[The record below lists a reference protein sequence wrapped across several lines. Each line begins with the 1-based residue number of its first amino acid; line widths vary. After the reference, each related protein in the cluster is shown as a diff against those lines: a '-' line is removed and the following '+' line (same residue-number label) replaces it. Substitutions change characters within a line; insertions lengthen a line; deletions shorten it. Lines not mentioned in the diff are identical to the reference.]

1 MANTPWR
8 RRNITLE
15 VDTALE
21 LTEAGTVPDGA
32 PGAGKGKVWVR
43 SDSPNVL
50 MFTDDTG
57 VDTVLG
63 AGGGGELGLPGNVYE
78 NLVFYVDPGDRNSY
92 PVTGSVVTDIMGNGT
107 SGTLTTATLADNGF
121 RFNGTSG
128 SISFTKNASI
138 DNLFDGGGTL
148 IVFARPQGLG
158 EASAGIIVGT
168 APSVGAAS
176 AGWTLN
182 VESANQE
189 RCTFSFLQNFS
200 GTGSGGR
207 WVAYDQTSK
216 TDPTPLNTYAGARA
230 LPLSAYSSIA
240 ITYDSASTA
249 NDPTFYINGVA
260 RTTTLGIQEANTPTG
275 TANADV
281 GQPVTIGNRPADDR
295 TFNGDIG
302 PVLMFDRI
310 LTPTEITQV
319 VNVFATRYGTGI
331 MAATAA
337 QQRNGQ
343 GIIIK
348 SGDHFWTGGGSNSEM
363 TAGHIAI
370 VAGNTFIDGISSYRG
385 SNVLIRAGGNTG
397 TVGPVRAG
405 DVILRAGDAISTSNT
420 QGGRFII
427 QGGAGNNSGFAD
439 TTSYIAAGDAPIT
452 GGNGPQSLAIRP
464 GICTHT
470 SFAGTNGAL
479 ILRTGA
485 TPNGTQPIATG
496 RIYLGTGISTGV
508 GSDPFGTLGNANS
521 DTGPI
526 TITTGP
532 GGVSSTVS
540 GAIQIS
546 TGNTAA
552 AFSGGPGAI
561 SISTGTNSAG
571 NAIVTGAVNIST
583 GNGTGLNGGGG
594 GNINITGGNQTNTGS
609 VIGGCVGGSINITGG
624 NNAATGLTATPG
636 NVTIQ
641 AGNGTGTSTPGGNAT
656 LRSGNATGTNIGG
669 TLNLLSGNG
678 GATGGGGLVQ
688 ITAGNGGATSGV
700 GGEVVIQGGNATSGV
715 GGSISLAPGAGSG
728 GGSGLGTVVIGGSCG
743 LQFSERG
750 TMPGAAITGGNG
762 RLWVRNETPNA
773 LIFTDDTGVDTKL
786 GSPWPEGIVTEN
798 LLFVVD
804 ATNPNCDNGASNT
817 VRNMKYGNSN
827 TAVGNYTGNTTFS
840 FGAWEFDG
848 VSGDINF
855 ANDAVLDD
863 PFAGGGTIM
872 AWIRPSSDGE
882 TDNGRI
888 LSKENTGSTGWSLF
902 TAGEDATTGQ
912 IDIQFLVRTTGTF
925 WQWRVN
931 DVGQSIDTWSC
942 VILRWDSDNVGTA
955 PRIWINGIE
964 QDVVVVTTGT
974 GTYASDAANNL
985 RIGNRQGDDR
995 TFHGLIGFAGI
1006 WDTELDDKTIKRLY
1020 STTRPKF
1027 MPEDDEII
1035 DVLEVTSAVQELTLG
1050 GLSSEN
1056 DGYYRLTGRGITTV
1070 GATDWSW
1077 EPNTISTNQGG
1088 GYTYFEG
1095 GTVTGGTISSLEF
1108 INFYTDGEGA
1118 NYFRGIFDVYIWP
1131 AHTRGGVAME
1141 RMYQSQ
1147 ASVNDGTVAS
1157 GAVAQ
1162 SFYGLW
1168 DDTSTNFTEMTIFAS
1183 AANGIGAGSKFVLR
1197 RYSDRS

>member
-8 RRNITLE
+8 RRNIKLE
-15 VDTALE
+15 VDTTLE
-21 LTEAGTVPDGA
+21 LTEAGTVPGGA

-43 SDSPNVL
+43 SDAPNVL

-57 VDTVLG
+57 IDTVLG
-63 AGGGGELGLPGNVYE
+63 GGGGGEQGLPGNVYQ
-78 NLVFYVDPGDRNSY
+78 NLVFYVDPGDRDSY
-92 PVTGSVVTDIMGNGT
+92 PVTGSVVNDIMGNGT

-128 SISFTKNASI
+128 SVAFTKNASI
-138 DNLFDGGGTL
+138 DHLFDGGGTL
-148 IVFARPQGLG
+148 IVFVRPQGLG

-182 VESANQE
+182 VESTLSE

-230 LPLSAYSSIA
+230 LPFSAYSSIA
-240 ITYDSASTA
+240 ITYNSSATT
-249 NDPTFYINGVA
+249 NDPTFYINGIT
-260 RTTTLGIQEANTPTG
+260 RTTTLGIQEANTPVG
-275 TANADV
+275 TANTDT

-319 VNVFATRYGTGI
+319 VNTFVHRYGAGI

-337 QQRNGQ
+337 QQRNAQ
-343 GIIIK
+343 GMVIK
-348 SGDHFWTGGGSNSEM
+348 SGDFSWVGAGGNDQMTG
-363 TAGHIAI
+363 GHIAI
-370 VAGNTFIDGISSYRG
+370 IAGSTFIDNIGSSRG
-385 SNVLIRAGGNTG
+385 ASTLIKGGDNIGNIGPIAG
-397 TVGPVRAG
+397 G
-405 DVILRAGDAISTSNT
+405 DVIIRGGNASTITSS

-427 QGGAGNNSGFAD
+427 QGGASGNSQFSTAS
-439 TTSYIAAGDAPIT
+439 SYIAGGDAPLA
-452 GGNGPQSLAIRP
+452 GNGPQTLAIRA
-464 GICTHT
+464 GVCTHS

-485 TPNGTQPIATG
+485 SPSGTAA
-496 RIYLGTGISTGV
+496 ISTGQLYIST
-508 GSDPFGTLGNANS
+508 GTSTGITTDPFGTLGNTNS
-521 DTGPI
+521 PTGPI

-532 GGVSSTVS
+532 TGANATVS

-546 TGNTAA
+546 TGATATTSTGGSGALSITTGANTATSNVA
-552 AFSGGPGAI
+552 TSG
-561 SISTGTNSAG
+561 SITIATGNSSGLNFATGAG
-571 NAIVTGAVNIST
+571 NV
-583 GNGTGLNGGGG
+583 
-594 GNINITGGNQTNTGS
+594 NITGGNQTNTGS
-609 VIGGCVGGSINITGG
+609 AANSVAGSVIITGG
-624 NNAATGLTATPG
+624 NNAATNTAFAG
-636 NVTIQ
+636 SVTVQ
-641 AGNGTGTSTPGGNAT
+641 AGNGTGTNTFGGSAT
-656 LRSGNATGTNIGG
+656 LRSGNASGVNSGATVTVQ
-669 TLNLLSGNG
+669 SGNG

-688 ITAGNGGATSGV
+688 IIAGNGGATSGV

-728 GGSGLGTVVIGGSCG
+728 GGSGLGTVIIGGSCG

-848 VSGDINF
+848 ISGDINF

-912 IDIQFLVRTTGTF
+912 IDIQFLVRTTGTL

-942 VILRWDSDNVGTA
+942 IILRYDSNNVSTA

-964 QDVVVVTTGT
+964 QDVVVVTTGS
-974 GTYASDAANNL
+974 GTYASDAANNI

-995 TFHGLIGFAGI
+995 TFHGLIGFTGI

-1035 DVLEVTSAVQELTLG
+1035 DVLEVSSAVQELTLG

-1088 GYTYFEG
+1088 RYTYFEG

-1168 DDTSTNFTEMTIFAS
+1168 DDTATNFTEMTIFAS